1 MSRFPHLTKANSWP
15 GLATVDPFDLQ
26 VTFDPYLWTPDV
38 TIHLARTALDSGY
51 QNVGG
56 WESASARDAWFDSV
70 SDRTLQVD
78 SEMHI
83 LPGVEIKLPFAF
95 EVLQGYDHLYIDFPP
110 TPTDGG
116 SESRHRY
123 YYFLE
128 DVQYRSPSSTACIIT
143 LDEWTTHMFD
153 VDIRYINL
161 DRGHAPM
168 AAVSADAYLANP
180 RDNCEFLTT
189 PDEDGGGS
197 GERLSYTARE
207 IINAGPHWLV
217 FAMTADAEQ
226 DPGTYG
232 HRENWRVPTTSAHHL
247 QGALSS
253 PSTFAIEP
261 ADANT
266 MINRINEQAPQLMPT
281 LQAVFLIP
289 KRYVTVGNTFSFL
302 GVQAREIT
310 PTQTISNIITLN
322 KAMFKYPSRY
332 ANIAK
337 LYTSPY
343 AWLETTDERGGTQ
356 RIMIED
362 TTGQLK
368 LSVLASILVPYIG
381 IDAYVGGIGNGDET
395 TLSWQN
401 MDSHSFEVYGDW
413 TSSLRH
419 WNIPTYAVLQNSERS
434 FEWTNYWQRQ
444 QAAETNQAGYDLA
457 IQNNNLNY
465 SLRGGNLDRQAA
477 RLTQQQANDSAQLAL
492 GQTADNDILNIMINK
507 TNADI
512 VIDKDTNTHMS
523 ELQQQEFAL
532 AASNAN
538 SSASYTNAENKIAL
552 GLAHDYQDY
561 VAIDGSLGVAT
572 ASINTVG
579 NLASNIAS
587 MNNLDAMLL
596 GKTDE
601 QAIGTLQQ
609 GLTDAVGIASSVNSM
624 NYGNAS
630 ANAAVSQAQLNLWGA
645 KQNAKNIQATYNLA
659 MSNNTAVASWTNMTI
674 DVKTANAIQCE
685 TDKLARQQT
694 LDSASLALQ
703 QSYQTAISNGDIAV
717 ARAQAGAIKGMS
729 DTSITRRKQLQDES
743 LANAHRAGRLGSPHV
758 FSQPAGSVANYT
770 RPQTLMVNIKTQ
782 DKGSIAV
789 VGDAFLQYGYR
800 MGGRQW
806 TIQTWTPMSKF
817 TYWKGRIRIGAA
829 KTNAVTR
836 EVIRGIFSQGTN
848 IWRDPRDIGVTSIY
862 DNGV

>member
-1 MSRFPHLTKANSWP
+1 MARFPHLTKANTWP
-15 GLATVDPFDLQ
+15 GLDTVDPFDLQ
-26 VTFDPYLWTPDV
+26 VTFDPYLWTADV
-38 TIHLARTALDSGY
+38 TIHLCNTKLDAEY
-51 QNVGG
+51 ENIGG
-56 WESASARDAWFDSV
+56 WATAAERDSWYDSI
-70 SDRTLQVD
+70 SNQSLTLD
-78 SEMHI
+78 TEMHI
-83 LPGVEIKLPFAF
+83 LPGQTIKLPFPF
-95 EVLQGYDHLYIDFPP
+95 EVLNKYNQLYIDFPQPP
-110 TPTDGG
+110 TEYASGG
-116 SESRHRY
+116 TTRY
-123 YYFLE
+123 YYFIT
-128 DVQYRSPSSTACIIT
+128 DIAYRSPNSTACVISI
-143 LDEWTTHMFD
+143 DEWTTHMHE
-153 VDIRYINL
+153 VDIRYIDL

-168 AAVSADAYLANP
+168 TAVSVDSYLSNP

-232 HRENWRVPTTSAHHL
+232 HRENWRVPTTSAYHL
-247 QGALSS
+247 EGALSS

-289 KRYVTVGNTFSFL
+289 KRYVTTGTTFSFL

-310 PTQTISNIITLN
+310 PTQTISNLITLN
-322 KAMFKYPSRY
+322 KSMFKYPARY

-343 AWLETTDERGGTQ
+343 AWIETTDEKGGTR

-381 IDAYVGGIGNGDET
+381 IDAYIGGIGNGDET
-395 TLSWQN
+395 SLSWQN
-401 MDSHSFEVYGDW
+401 MDSHSFQVYGDW

-434 FEWTNYWQRQ
+434 FEWTNHWQRQ

-477 RLTQQQANDSAQLAL
+477 RLAQQQANDSAQLAL

-512 VIDKDTNTHMS
+512 VIDKDTADYMGA
-523 ELQQQEFAL
+523 LQQTEVAL

-579 NLASNIAS
+579 NLASNVAS
-587 MNNLDAMLL
+587 MNNIDSLIL

-601 QAIGTLQQ
+601 QAVQTLQQ

-659 MSNNTAVASWTNMTI
+659 MSNNQSVTDWTKLTI

-717 ARAQAGAIKGMS
+717 ARAQAGSIKGMS
-729 DTSITRRKQLQDES
+729 DTSIAKRKQLQDES

-758 FSQPAGSVANYT
+758 FAQPAGSVANYT
-770 RPQTLMVNIKTQ
+770 RPQALMVNIKTQ
-782 DKGSIAV
+782 DRGSIATA
-789 VGDAFLQYGYR
+789 GDAFLQYGYR

-817 TYWKGRIRIGAA
+817 TYWEGRVRIGAA
-829 KTNAVTR
+829 KTNAITR
-836 EVIRGIFSQGTN
+836 DTIRGIFANGTTV
-848 IWRDPRDIGVTSIY
+848 WRDPNDIGTTSIY